1 MNENKVKVIST
12 ANAIVGISLPEY
24 KFSRTWP
31 KKGTQVMIDKELL
44 EEFMSRPGVQ
54 YLFDQGILYI
64 EDMQTKKDLG
74 LEPADAE
81 KPTRIIIPDKNMVK
95 RLLTV
100 APVQELKTALKKM
113 PTEQISEFAN
123 YAVASG
129 DISLERS
136 EIVKEIAATRGLN
149 IDIAQS
155 IRLNKLAEEPNKKNN
170 KE

>member
-1 MNENKVKVIST
+1 
-12 ANAIVGISLPEY
+12 
-24 KFSRTWP
+24 
-31 KKGTQVMIDKELL
+31 
-44 EEFMSRPGVQ
+44 
-54 YLFDQGILYI
+54 
-64 EDMQTKKDLG
+64 MQTKKDLG

-100 APVQELKTALKKM
+100 APIQELKTALKKM

-155 IRLNKLAEEPNKKNN
+155 IKLNKLAEEPNKKNN